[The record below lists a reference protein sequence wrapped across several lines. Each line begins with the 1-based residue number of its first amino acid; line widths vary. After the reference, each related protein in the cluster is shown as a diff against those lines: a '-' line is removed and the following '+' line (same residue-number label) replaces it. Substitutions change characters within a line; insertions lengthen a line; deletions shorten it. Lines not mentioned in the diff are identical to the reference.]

1 MQIFT
6 QKVIL
11 FVKGKMQFDNEVA
24 ADPVYKGSL
33 KFRFDFLVLYILVV
47 SIGRTLFCVQTRYF
61 SKMAIVLLFIGV
73 NKKYI

>member
-1 MQIFT
+1 
-6 QKVIL
+6 
-11 FVKGKMQFDNEVA
+11 VA